1 VRRRAIAE
9 LPPTLLTALVTLVL
23 LAAGIWVGVALGLS
37 GFVGLA
43 LVLDWARAVD
53 IVGKVLWEQ
62 NTSFVLVA
70 IPMFILMG
78 EVLFE
83 TGVMA
88 PVYLRSA
95 RVVSGVPGGLLQ
107 ANIAACALFAACSGS
122 SVASAATIGS
132 VGYPEIAKRG
142 YNRPIALGSI
152 AAGGTLGILI
162 PPSIIFI
169 VYGSLAEVS
178 VGKLFLAGL
187 VPGLV
192 LAALYSVYIAVRC
205 LLDRSLAPRE
215 PGVSFRSRLLALG
228 GLWQMGLL
236 VVVVLGGI
244 YGGIAS
250 PTEVAALGSTLS
262 VLVALVSG
270 RFSFAALW
278 RAGLSTVRQTSMILF
293 VIFTAKI
300 LSVTLIYFQAPA
312 AIVRWI
318 GAADLSSAGIYFGVI
333 AVYLGLG
340 MFVDG
345 IAMMVITV
353 PFIVPIMHAAGM
365 DLVWMGVVICV
376 LIEIGLLTP
385 PVGLNLFVL
394 QGVTKERMTDVI
406 RGALPFVA
414 LQLAVIV
421 LLYWLPGLALRIPRL
436 VME

>member
-1 VRRRAIAE
+1 M
-9 LPPTLLTALVTLVL
+9 PPTFLTALITVAL

-43 LVLDWARAVD
+43 LVLDWSRAVD

-83 TGVMA
+83 TGVMG
-88 PVYLRSA
+88 PVYLRAA
-95 RVVSGVPGGLLQ
+95 RIVSGVPGGLLQ

-142 YNRPIALGSI
+142 YSKPIALGSI

-178 VGKLFLAGL
+178 VGRLFLAGL

-192 LAALYSVYIAVRC
+192 LAALYSAYIAVRC
-205 LLDRSLAPRE
+205 MLDASLAPRE
-215 PGVSFRSRLLALG
+215 HGASLMSRLSALG
-228 GLWQMGLL
+228 GLWQMALL

-244 YGGIAS
+244 YAGIAS
-250 PTEVAALGSTLS
+250 PTEVAALGSTLA
-262 VLVALVSG
+262 VLIALVSR

-312 AIVRWI
+312 AIVHWI
-318 GAADLSSAGIYFGVI
+318 GAAGVSAAGIFVGVI
-333 AVYLGLG
+333 AIYLVLG

-353 PFIVPIMHAAGM
+353 PFIVPIMHTAGM

-394 QGVTKERMTDVI
+394 QGVTKERMSDVI
-406 RGALPFVA
+406 LGSMPFVA
-414 LQLAVIV
+414 LQLAIIA
-421 LLYWLPGLALRIPRL
+421 LLYWLPGLALRLPRL
-436 VME
+436 VMG